1 MQPNYN
7 KNKRYI
13 RQILDIAAERTE
25 ISEESDTRRKKLN
38 LRKKN
43 V

>member
-7 KNKRYI
+7 KRYM

-25 ISEESDTRRKKLN
+25 IREESDTRRKKIELEE
-38 LRKKN
+38 KN